1 MSLYE
6 PAAKVST
13 DIDLDAMLGAN
24 GTRTQQKYQCA
35 CQLAMLTTRAPASQC

>member
-24 GTRTQQKYQCA
+24 GARMQQKYHST
-35 CQLAMLTTRAPASQC
+35 CQFAILTTRVPASQC

>member
-6 PAAKVST
+6 PAAKVAT

-24 GTRTQQKYQCA
+24 GTRKQQKYHST
-35 CQLAMLTTRAPASQC
+35 CQLAILTTRAPASQC